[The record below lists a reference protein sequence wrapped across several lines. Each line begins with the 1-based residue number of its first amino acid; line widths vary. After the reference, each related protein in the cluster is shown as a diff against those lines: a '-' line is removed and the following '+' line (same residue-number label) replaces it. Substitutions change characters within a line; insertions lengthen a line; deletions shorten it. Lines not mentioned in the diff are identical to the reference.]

1 MQSSLAQQN
10 IVDRLFGWWYKIA
23 TPRAPSYDASLQA
36 REQQRK
42 AQFTSIILL
51 IELVNH
57 LFTLAIQI
65 NTQAYVAIAI
75 TTIMMIVGIILNR
88 LGKTLAA
95 GIVALVTTE
104 VGMCLGIVSTA
115 FVGGGLPPDQL
126 QTFSILVQPDLIA
139 ISLFS
144 AAVALPL
151 GLFNCLFTAAALTFL
166 PKTPELAHLFVT
178 SRFDMYFQPISLQIV
193 VILVS
198 LFWASSTSVEMK
210 RANRAEEVNKL
221 SQALAA
227 QQQNAMLEKQQLEES
242 IQQIVA
248 VHMQVA
254 NGDFNARV
262 PLDRGNV
269 LWSIAGSLNNLLSR
283 VQRWRQ
289 EAQQLQRTE
298 QAAQQA
304 LYVILQAK
312 KQGAA
317 PRLQKTGTA
326 LDPLLAE
333 ITEDISSY
341 H

>member
-1 MQSSLAQQN
+1 M
-10 IVDRLFGWWYKIA
+10 
-23 TPRAPSYDASLQA
+23 
-36 REQQRK
+36 
-42 AQFTSIILL
+42 
-51 IELVNH
+51 
-57 LFTLAIQI
+57 
-65 NTQAYVAIAI
+65 
-75 TTIMMIVGIILNR
+75 
-88 LGKTLAA
+88 
-95 GIVALVTTE
+95 
-104 VGMCLGIVSTA
+104 
-115 FVGGGLPPDQL
+115 
-126 QTFSILVQPDLIA
+126 
-139 ISLFS
+139 
-144 AAVALPL
+144 
-151 GLFNCLFTAAALTFL
+151 
-166 PKTPELAHLFVT
+166 VT
-178 SRFDMYFQPISLQIV
+178 SRYELYFQPLSVQIV

-198 LFWASSTSVEMK
+198 LFWTSSTTTEMK
-210 RANRAEEVNKL
+210 RANRAEEINKL

-227 QQQNAMLEKQQLEES
+227 QQQNAIQEKQQLEES

-298 QAAQQA
+298 QAMQQA
-304 LYVILQAK
+304 LYIIQQAK
-312 KQGAA
+312 KQGTV

-333 ITEDISSY
+333 ITEDITSY